1 MYKRQVIQQ
10 LAGNSIYGDINQNS
24 DQKELF
30 SEFQCPG
37 ANTYYITVEVLVPAG
52 KDFFPWNNS
61 KTISFRVF
69 DNFFSDDFDTGD
81 RDEYQ
86 YTEVERLNTGS
97 NYNRWLIK
105 SIGNDA
111 QSGQYVLQYAKEGT
125 HNDDTPTTIGGRDD
139 SFITQDQYDRDGE
152 VVNGNLMLTLT

>member
-1 MYKRQVIQQ
+1 M
-10 LAGNSIYGDINQNS
+10 
-24 DQKELF
+24 
-30 SEFQCPG
+30 
-37 ANTYYITVEVLVPAG
+37 EVLVPAG

-81 RDEYQ
+81 RDGYQ

-97 NYNRWLIK
+97 NYNRWLIE
-105 SIGNDA
+105 SIGNNA
-111 QSGQYVLQYAKEGT
+111 LSGTFVLQYAKEGT

-152 VVNGNLMLTLT
+152 GSKWQPDVNVDLEGSFQTSNYVRYQMGLSCR

>member
-1 MYKRQVIQQ
+1 M
-10 LAGNSIYGDINQNS
+10 
-24 DQKELF
+24 
-30 SEFQCPG
+30 
-37 ANTYYITVEVLVPAG
+37 
-52 KDFFPWNNS
+52 
-61 KTISFRVF
+61 F

-152 VVNGNLMLTLT
+152 GSKWQPDVNVDLRAAFKPLIMYAIKWDLSAGDRLELRASNHFDTTQKIG

>member
-1 MYKRQVIQQ
+1 M
-10 LAGNSIYGDINQNS
+10 
-24 DQKELF
+24 
-30 SEFQCPG
+30 
-37 ANTYYITVEVLVPAG
+37 EVLVPAG

-61 KTISFRVF
+61 KTVSFRVF

-81 RDEYQ
+81 RDGYQ

-111 QSGQYVLQYAKEGT
+111 KWPICTS
-125 HNDDTPTTIGGRDD
+125 IC
-139 SFITQDQYDRDGE
+139 
-152 VVNGNLMLTLT
+152 